1 MPGFICPKCGAGM
14 RAYERRGVTVEQ
26 CVGCRGIYLD
36 KGELE
41 RLTGAEAAY
50 YDRGPRYRLDDDDDR
65 YRPDDDDDAYARR
78 GERPRMR
85 RGFLDDLLDFG

>member
-1 MPGFICPKCGAGM
+1 MSGFTCPKCGAEM

-41 RLTGAEAAY
+41 RLTGAEEAY
-50 YDRGPRYRLDDDDDR
+50 YDRGPR
-65 YRPDDDDDAYARR
+65 YRPDDDDDAYVRR
-78 GERPRMR
+78 GERPRKR
-85 RGFLDDLLDFG
+85 RGFLDELLDIG

>member
-1 MPGFICPKCGAGM
+1 MPGFICPKCGAEM
-14 RAYERRGVTVEQ
+14 RAYERRGVTVDQ

-50 YDRGPRYRLDDDDDR
+50 DDRARR
-65 YRPDDDDDAYARR
+65 YRPDEDDDAYAERA
-78 GERPRMR
+78 ERPRKR
-85 RGFLDDLLDFG
+85 RSFLDEFSDFG